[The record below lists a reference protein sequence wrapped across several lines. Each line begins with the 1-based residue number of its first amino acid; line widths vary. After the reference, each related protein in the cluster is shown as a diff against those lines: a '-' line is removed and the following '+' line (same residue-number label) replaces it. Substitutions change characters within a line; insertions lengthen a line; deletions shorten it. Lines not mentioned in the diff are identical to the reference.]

1 MITQICFSCVRFL
14 ERLLVKQIHERVMGL
29 SKTKFLTLS
38 NLLDQKS
45 HLSFDIVSSEQM
57 LPKLL
62 VRSH

>member
-38 NLLDQKS
+38 NLLDQKKP
-45 HLSFDIVSSEQM
+45 FIF
-57 LPKLL
+57 
-62 VRSH
+62 

>member
-38 NLLDQKS
+38 NLLIKKA
-45 HLSFDIVSSEQM
+45 IY
-57 LPKLL
+57 LL
-62 VRSH
+62 IL

>member
-1 MITQICFSCVRFL
+1 
-14 ERLLVKQIHERVMGL
+14 MGL

-57 LPKLL
+57 LPKNL